1 MWVSGSLKRSV
12 LLDECAARSILKRWM
27 FVPRTR
33 KMEVAL
39 LEIQERYLCVC
50 PLFGKELDEYECGDT
65 CLVVEGVS
73 PDSEIPLGLTL
84 EGKNLPIC
92 LECKDHLPK

>member
-1 MWVSGSLKRSV
+1 MTS
-12 LLDECAARSILKRWM
+12 APARSILKRWM

-84 EGKNLPIC
+84 EGKNLSIC